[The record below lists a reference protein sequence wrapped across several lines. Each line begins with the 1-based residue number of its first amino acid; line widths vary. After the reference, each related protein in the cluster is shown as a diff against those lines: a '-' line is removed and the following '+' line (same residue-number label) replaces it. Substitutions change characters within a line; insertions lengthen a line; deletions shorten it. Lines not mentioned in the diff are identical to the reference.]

1 VIGTTVGSYRI
12 LSKLSTGGMGAVY
25 RAEHVLIGK
34 LAAVK
39 VLHPEL
45 CSNQDVV
52 NRFLNEARAATAIK
66 HPGIVEVFD
75 FGHMESGEAYLTM
88 EFLEGMS
95 LARRLTMRGQM
106 GEGEAAMLLRGVCSA
121 LSAAHAKGIVHR
133 DLKPDNIFLVTDPES
148 PTGERPKL
156 LDFGIAKLTE
166 VGLARATTTGAVM
179 GTPTYMSPEQCSG
192 AGKVDHRADLYSL
205 GCVFHELICGR
216 PPFVSLGAGELI
228 GAHLYVPPDPVSDHL
243 PDVTEETERLIMSLL
258 AKKPEERPQTARDLG
273 HRLTAIAQR
282 QGWIT
287 QSSPTGVTAPS
298 LAQYAPARLATPTSE
313 ADEIGG
319 NETLPSEPPGTP
331 APRAPSPA
339 RVDEPTT
346 LSGAASSILDVPR
359 RSRRGLGIAMAAA
372 ALIAGSTVA
381 FFQLRGTGAQQPA
394 TAPIAPETKPE
405 PPTAVETTPAIEP
418 AKPPVEPAPVIVVE
432 PAIEPAKPA
441 ITAAKP
447 TAAPRKPAKI
457 PGKAPAKPKQ
467 PTAVPAKPKKPS
479 LIETDI

>member
-1 VIGTTVGSYRI
+1 MIGTTVGSYRI
-12 LSKLSTGGMGAVY
+12 LSKLSTGGMGVVY

-45 CSNQDVV
+45 CGNEDVV

-88 EFLEGMS
+88 EFLDGMS
-95 LARRLTMRGQM
+95 LARRLTMKGRM
-106 GEGEAAMLLRGVCSA
+106 GEGEAAMLLRSVCSA

-166 VGLARATTTGAVM
+166 MGLARATTTGAVM

-192 AGKVDHRADLYSL
+192 NGNVDHRADLYSL

-243 PDVTEETERLIMSLL
+243 PDVSEETERLIMSLL
-258 AKKPEERPQTARDLG
+258 AKKPEERPQTARELA
-273 HRLTAIAQR
+273 HRLTSIAQH

-287 QSSPTGVTAPS
+287 QTSPTGVTAPS
-298 LAQYAPARLATPTSE
+298 LARVAPSRAATPTSE
-313 ADEIGG
+313 ADDIAGSA
-319 NETLPSEPPGTP
+319 TLPSEPPH
-331 APRAPSPA
+331 
-339 RVDEPTT
+339 VHEPTT

-359 RSRRGLGIAMAAA
+359 RSRKGLGIAMAAA
-372 ALIAGSTVA
+372 AVIAGSTVA
-381 FFQLRGTGAQQPA
+381 FFKLRGTGAAKPA
-394 TAPIAPETKPE
+394 MASEARIE
-405 PPTAVETTPAIEP
+405 PPAPVAPPPPPAPVKP
-418 AKPPVEPAPVIVVE
+418 AVEPAPAPAPVIE
-432 PAIEPAKPA
+432 QP

-447 TAAPRKPAKI
+447 IVAPQKPAKI

-467 PTAVPAKPKKPS
+467 AKPKKPS